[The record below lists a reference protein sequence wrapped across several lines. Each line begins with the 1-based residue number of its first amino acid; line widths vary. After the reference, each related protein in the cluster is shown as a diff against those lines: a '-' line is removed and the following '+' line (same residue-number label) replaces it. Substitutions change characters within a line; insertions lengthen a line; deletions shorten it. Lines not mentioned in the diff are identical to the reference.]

1 MYYKPHFSG
10 FIIRNKD
17 KMATSSYI
25 SVNLT
30 QKQLEFL
37 QLLDYHEIDIFTI
50 DTIEKSI
57 GKKVKDLNEIL
68 ENLVQKKLLSRIEK
82 GKYCRYNFRDEMT
95 ISNYLA
101 DDGIVAYWSALNRHG
116 LTEQFPNT
124 IFVQTAKDKREKKV
138 FGVDYKFVRVAKR
151 KLTGYDIHG
160 AGNHQFR
167 MSSIE
172 KTIVDCF
179 DLPQYSG
186 GYAELIRAFNNARLD
201 AKKMV
206 KYCKAINNI
215 AATKRIAY
223 LAELFQKPDFGVF
236 LNYAKKILNEK
247 YNLFDSIGREEGEYV
262 NKWKLRLNISQE
274 DILEICNKMY

>member
-1 MYYKPHFSG
+1 
-10 FIIRNKD
+10 
-17 KMATSSYI
+17 MATSSYI

-57 GKKVKDLNEIL
+57 GKKVKNLNEIL

-151 KLTGYDIHG
+151 KLTGFDIHG

-206 KYCKAINNI
+206 KYCKAINNV

-274 DILEICNKMY
+274 DILEICNKLY